1 MHWSV
6 SGLAVWCGGRT
17 GERAVPRGAGVHER
31 LRVEVG
37 DGEGLDG
44 LLAGAEGLG
53 RGVWE
58 EGRGVLEVES
68 GEGIE
73 CRRGYAHGEAEELH
87 EAHNSRARVANKEKK
102 DERESG
108 HHQPSSSLGNE
119 GGGDV
124 RGESVCEI
132 AWRTGVSWLAGSAA
146 RILCIAA
153 PLLGGREER

>member
-87 EAHNSRARVANKEKK
+87 EAHNARARVANKEKRTK
-102 DERESG
+102 ERVVTTN
-108 HHQPSSSLGNE
+108 Q
-119 GGGDV
+119 
-124 RGESVCEI
+124 
-132 AWRTGVSWLAGSAA
+132 A
-146 RILCIAA
+146 RHLVM
-153 PLLGGREER
+153 RVEEM

>member
-1 MHWSV
+1 MVLVLEFGSEKTTNALVSVWSCCV
-6 SGLAVWCGGRT
+6 VWGRT

-37 DGEGLDG
+37 DSKWLDG

-87 EAHNSRARVANKEKK
+87 EAHNARARVANKEKGRK
-102 DERESG
+102 REWS
-108 HHQPSSSLGNE
+108 PPTKL
-119 GGGDV
+119 V
-124 RGESVCEI
+124 T
-132 AWRTGVSWLAGSAA
+132 W
-146 RILCIAA
+146 
-153 PLLGGREER
+153 